1 MGGTDS
7 LEIIM
12 AKTVHQAEILREYGP
27 FDGEPPI
34 HGVSYDGRH
43 VWFAT
48 GGQLLAM
55 DPASGKVVREL
66 KLKADAGTACDGRHL
81 YQIGGDVI
89 QKIDMASGQVVA
101 RLPLPGSGYSGLAWG
116 EGSLWVGH
124 WRECLIHEID
134 PANGAVLRTL
144 RSDRFVTGVTWARD
158 QLWHGVGDGGG
169 QGELRRV
176 DPASGEVLER
186 ITLPEDV
193 AVSGLESDGASGFFC
208 GGGRSGRLRRVK
220 AAA

>member
-1 MGGTDS
+1 
-7 LEIIM
+7 M

-27 FDGEPPI
+27 FEGAPAV

-55 DPASGKVVREL
+55 DPGSGKVVREL
-66 KLKADAGTACDGRHL
+66 KLRADAGTACDGRHL

-89 QKIDMASGQVVA
+89 QKIDMASGEVVA
-101 RLPLPGSGYSGLAWG
+101 TLPLPGSGYSGLAWG

-124 WRECLIHEID
+124 WRERLIHEID
-134 PANGAVLRTL
+134 PASGAVRRSL
-144 RSDRFVTGVTWARD
+144 RSDRFVTGVSWAGA
-158 QLWHGVGDGGG
+158 QLWHGVWDDTGP
-169 QGELRRV
+169 GEIRRV

-186 ITLPEDV
+186 IAMPEGV

-208 GGGRSGRLRRVK
+208 GGGGSGKLR
-220 AAA
+220 